1 MHWTPTIHKW
11 YFPVFLIL
19 IQACTFD
26 ADFDCRGLM
35 QKNKSRFI
43 QLTDPVFIPTKVD
56 LKKEV
61 TYLFLLQDS
70 IQQVSAKIDSKPCKD
85 SLYLQINNQLYFY
98 TTWTSSLDPYLP
110 ENYWDKLSTT
120 GQKNAFLDKL
130 PALYHAGK
138 GSLQIKKVAIVE
150 KQVKGLETFFLFLE
164 RETNK
169 DLDQKKVQAAKIAI
183 KDFLA
188 FLISHKQ

>member
-19 IQACTFD
+19 IQACSFE

-35 QKNKSRFI
+35 QINQVRFTK
-43 QLTDPVFIPTKVD
+43 LTDPVFIPTKAD

-70 IQQVSAKIDSKPCKD
+70 MQQVQIEIESKPCID
-85 SLYLQINNQLYFY
+85 SLNLQINRQLDYY
-98 TTWTSSLDPYLP
+98 TIWTTSLDPYLP

-120 GQKNAFLDKL
+120 GQKNAFLEKL